1 MLRESKQINEDILGM
16 FGVDPDPS
24 VTTARAG
31 FGEVSDTHAR
41 GGLVVMVKREAKI

>member
-24 VTTARAG
+24 VTTDR
-31 FGEVSDTHAR
+31 FGIKAVSDAR
-41 GGLVVMVKREAKI
+41 KGVGGCAERVGI